1 MVICGFV
8 LGCRKKRYIYEIGI
22 YSGYN
27 SMLMDRIKRNIY
39 EICICVEI
47 LLIIFWYNFNFFNV
61 DMFYFFESL

>member
-39 EICICVEI
+39 EICVEI
-47 LLIIFWYNFNFFNV
+47 LLIIFWYNVNFFNV

>member
-1 MVICGFV
+1 MFICGFV

-39 EICICVEI
+39 EICVEI

>member
-8 LGCRKKRYIYEIGI
+8 LVCRKKRYIYEIGI

-39 EICICVEI
+39 EICVEI

>member
-39 EICICVEI
+39 EICVEI
-47 LLIIFWYNFNFFNV
+47 LLIIGIILIFL
-61 DMFYFFESL
+61 M

>member
-22 YSGYN
+22 YSGCN

-39 EICICVEI
+39 EICVEI